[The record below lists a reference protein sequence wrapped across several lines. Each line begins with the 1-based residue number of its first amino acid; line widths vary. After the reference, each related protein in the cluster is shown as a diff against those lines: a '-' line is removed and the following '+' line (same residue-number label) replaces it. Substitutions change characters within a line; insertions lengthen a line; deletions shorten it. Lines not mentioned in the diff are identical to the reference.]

1 MPLPQLLSV
10 IESLGEL
17 RELLL
22 EMPSPGARCDI
33 GGLQGS
39 SDAVVLAALA
49 QNATQRFFVV
59 VNDDV
64 AGAERW
70 LADLTTLDAKAL
82 RESLMSESDPIRKS
96 VAALALEEYAA
107 STATADDNQR
117 PRAWLA
123 LARELQQN
131 AFQQFAD
138 SSILPKTH
146 PAEVELNRR
155 AVQRLTEPE
164 FYLAQSR
171 TLISELRLND
181 ARQLLDAGVRRHAD
195 SIPLREAL
203 AQTLIDEADLRPNQ
217 SKELIARAIEQLQ
230 ALTADTTQD
239 PSSSLMKLAGLL
251 ERTDDEARAQTLY
264 RQVADRASD
273 PRQRLLARSRLAV
286 LQVRAE
292 AP

>member
-1 MPLPQLLSV
+1 MP
-10 IESLGEL
+10 GH
-17 RELLL
+17 
-22 EMPSPGARCDI
+22 A
-33 GGLQGS
+33 GLT
-39 SDAVVLAALA
+39 V
-49 QNATQRFFVV
+49 
-59 VNDDV
+59 
-64 AGAERW
+64 
-70 LADLTTLDAKAL
+70 ADLTTLDAKAL
-82 RESLMSESDPIRKS
+82 RESLLSESDPIRKS

-181 ARQLLDAGVRRHAD
+181 ARQLLDAGSRRHPAA
-195 SIPLREAL
+195 RV
-203 AQTLIDEADLRPNQ
+203 AQRTRFRTPDGFGPG
-217 SKELIARAIEQLQ
+217 SEL
-230 ALTADTTQD
+230 
-239 PSSSLMKLAGLL
+239 
-251 ERTDDEARAQTLY
+251 
-264 RQVADRASD
+264 
-273 PRQRLLARSRLAV
+273 
-286 LQVRAE
+286 
-292 AP
+292 